1 MIDDKIFSIDEYDF
15 KFEGIK
21 GILKRSASDF
31 KVNEIDFN
39 NNMIDFQ
46 RVTKDDT
53 LEKTGMFLWIDIWRK
68 NIDHGKMIFLLSDY
82 FGVNEKDITTA
93 GIKDAKAEIIQLV
106 AIFNP
111 QKNIKEGELLE
122 GKLKIRNLR
131 YERDGLFPGHMK
143 GNYFQIIINNCTKLN
158 KETIEK
164 FKKFCKSGILNYYG
178 YQRFGSYRPI
188 TSLLGR
194 ELILKNYENAVN
206 IFLGGESIN
215 EDELFRKNWRDF
227 KSPKKL
233 LEAWDRVPY
242 LEKKL
247 LLHLVD
253 KKDDFEGAIKKLP
266 SYLINLA
273 KSSFISQLFNE
284 YISYRGREKKILK
297 GERQIDENIEIALP
311 SHHWKEPL
319 NEIWRK
325 VFDKFSINVNK
336 DLVDVRHSSR
346 LLYIYPKLFHYEVLS
361 DNQLLIEFSLKNGQ
375 YATIVLREL
384 MKSDVSC
391 YF

>member
-1 MIDDKIFSIDEYDF
+1 M
-15 KFEGIK
+15 
-21 GILKRSASDF
+21 
-31 KVNEIDFN
+31 
-39 NNMIDFQ
+39 
-46 RVTKDDT
+46 
-53 LEKTGMFLWIDIWRK
+53 
-68 NIDHGKMIFLLSDY
+68 
-82 FGVNEKDITTA
+82 
-93 GIKDAKAEIIQLV
+93 
-106 AIFNP
+106 
-111 QKNIKEGELLE
+111 
-122 GKLKIRNLR
+122 
-131 YERDGLFPGHMK
+131 
-143 GNYFQIIINNCTKLN
+143 
-158 KETIEK
+158 
-164 FKKFCKSGILNYYG
+164 
-178 YQRFGSYRPI
+178 
-188 TSLLGR
+188 
-194 ELILKNYENAVN
+194 
-206 IFLGGESIN
+206 
-215 EDELFRKNWRDF
+215 
-227 KSPKKL
+227 
-233 LEAWDRVPY
+233 PY

-253 KKDDFEGAIKKLP
+253 KKDDFQGAIKKLP

-319 NEIWRK
+319 NGIWRK
-325 VFDKFSINVNK
+325 VFDKFSIDVNK

-375 YATIVLREL
+375 YVTIVLREL

>member
-1 MIDDKIFSIDEYDF
+1 MINDEIFSINDYDF

-21 GILKRSASDF
+21 GRLKISPSDF

-39 NNMIDFQ
+39 DIMIDFDS
-46 RVTKDDT
+46 VTQNDK

-111 QKNIKEGELLE
+111 KKNIKEGELLRD
-122 GKLKIRNLR
+122 KLKIRNLR
-131 YERDGLFPGHMK
+131 YKRDGLFPGHMK
-143 GNYFQIIINNCTKLN
+143 GNYFQIIIKNCTKLSR
-158 KETIEK
+158 KTIEE
-164 FKKFCKSGILNYYG
+164 FKKFCKGGILNYYG

-188 TSLLGR
+188 TSMLGR

-206 IFLGGESIN
+206 IFLGGESIYD
-215 EDELFRKNWRDF
+215 DELFRKNWRDF
-227 KSPKKL
+227 KRPKKL
-233 LEAWDRVPY
+233 LEVWDRVPY
-242 LEKKL
+242 LEKRL
-247 LLHLVD
+247 LLHLID
-253 KKDDFEGAIKKLP
+253 KKDDFEGAIRKLP
-266 SYLINLA
+266 NYLINLA

-284 YISYRGREKKILK
+284 YISYRGRQKNTLK
-297 GERQIDENIEIALP
+297 GERLVDENIEIALP
-311 SHHWKEPL
+311 SHHWNAPL
-319 NEIWRK
+319 NKIWKK
-325 VFDKFSINVNK
+325 VFDKFSIDVNE
-336 DLVDVRHSSR
+336 DLEDVRHSSR
-346 LLYIYPKLFHYEVLS
+346 LLYIYPKLFHYEILK
-361 DNQLLIEFSLKNGQ
+361 DDQLLIEFSLKNGQ

-384 MKSDVSC
+384 MKSDVSY